1 MPSQPSAVSSHSRLY
16 GPLSLFLVIGTFV
29 QECGL
34 ASSSRCYVSITVR
47 HLKHLWFFTKFA
59 RFYVT
64 IASISS
70 IDGFSQSYLCDSLT
84 GAVIFYG
91 VSRNS
96 CSQNPLVGFFHV
108 DFDLCVFL

>member
-1 MPSQPSAVSSHSRLY
+1 MPSQPSSHSLLY

-34 ASSSRCYVSITVR
+34 ASSSRCYVSITLR
-47 HLKHLWFFTKFA
+47 HLKHQWFFTKFA

-64 IASISS
+64 VASVSS
-70 IDGFSQSYLCDSLT
+70 IDGSSQSYLCDSLT
-84 GAVIFYG
+84 GAVIFYR
-91 VSRNS
+91 VSQNY
-96 CSQNPLVGFFHV
+96 CSQNPLVGFFNV